1 MVHISVFFVKENP
14 RSVLTSRKLFK
25 FWACSNSADHLACS
39 LTVFGSNCHN
49 YGALFS
55 EGKIV
60 PCLKSRK
67 LLECMSCY
75 TVSIWEGR
83 KIVSLLFDEAVLI
96 LRSCEFFFWINI
108 AACSVLCAPSS
119 LWCSGSV
126 LFREGNFST
135 WKLMKLLEFWA
146 MAILFNGAKMQL
158 ACTIDS

>member
-1 MVHISVFFVKENP
+1 MKENP

-25 FWACSNSADHLACS
+25 FWGCSNSADHLACS
-39 LTVFGSNCHN
+39 LTVFGSHCLN

-60 PCLKSRK
+60 PCFKIKKASRMY
-67 LLECMSCY
+67 MSCY
-75 TVSIWEGR
+75 TVSIWRR

-146 MAILFNGAKMQL
+146 MAILFNSAKMQL
-158 ACTIDS
+158 ACTIHS